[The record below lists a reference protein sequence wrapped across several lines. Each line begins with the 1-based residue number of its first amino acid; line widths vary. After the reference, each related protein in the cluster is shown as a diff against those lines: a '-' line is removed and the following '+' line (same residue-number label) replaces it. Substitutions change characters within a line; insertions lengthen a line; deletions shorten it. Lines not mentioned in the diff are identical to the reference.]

1 MIVKNITSAI
11 KPEKT
16 IMEIE
21 SLLAKFGAKAIL
33 KEYAGERV
41 TAISFYIESPEG
53 QRIPFKLPMKIEKTR
68 AIIEQAVEARKL
80 TRKFLDEPHRTDKAM
95 IVGWRIIKDWIHAQI
110 SLAEIEYA
118 DPVEIFLPYAWN
130 PITEKTFY
138 EELEEKKFKNLALE
152 EK

>member
-1 MIVKNITSAI
+1 MIVKNITSVI

-21 SLLAKFGAKAIL
+21 SLLVKFGAKAIL
-33 KEYAGERV
+33 KEYSGERV
-41 TAISFYIESPEG
+41 IAISFYIESPEG

-68 AIIEQAVEARKL
+68 AIIEQAVDARKL
-80 TRKFLDEPHRTDKAM
+80 TRKFLDEPYRTDKAM